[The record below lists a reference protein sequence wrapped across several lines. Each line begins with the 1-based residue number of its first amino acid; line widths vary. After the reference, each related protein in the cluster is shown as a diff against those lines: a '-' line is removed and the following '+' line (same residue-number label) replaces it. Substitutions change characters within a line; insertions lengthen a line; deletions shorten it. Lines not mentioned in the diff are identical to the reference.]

1 VGVVEPIPIAPL
13 KKALSV
19 VVEPPLIV
27 RPPCCVPLPMVLDAK
42 AVRPPLNWVR
52 VEVALPVTLNGY
64 EDASDAPVK

>member
-1 VGVVEPIPIAPL
+1 
-13 KKALSV
+13 
-19 VVEPPLIV
+19 VEPPLIV